1 MRRSAVLLVATA
13 AILASPA
20 PAQRVPVLVP
30 GQRVRVTAPGAGLDG
45 APARLVALSPD
56 TLVVTNVGATW
67 REGPVRGDTSRVGIP
82 LGEVR
87 RLDVSAGVE
96 RHARLGMAIG
106 GVAGGAVGAL
116 VGLAAPEEHGALCN
130 LLVPCM
136 TRGENVAMGVLAYAS
151 LGALIGWAV
160 GELVVT
166 EAWDRVPLEM
176 LVTAGP
182 ARRRAVGLGL
192 RISLP

>member
-1 MRRSAVLLVATA
+1 MWRSVGLLVATA
-13 AILASPA
+13 AILASPVM
-20 PAQRVPVLVP
+20 AQPVPVLVP

-45 APARLVALSPD
+45 ARARLVALSRD
-56 TLVVTNVGATW
+56 TLVITNVGATW
-67 REGPVRGDTSRVGIP
+67 RQGPVYGDTSRVGVP
-82 LGEVR
+82 LREVR

-106 GVAGGAVGAL
+106 AVAGGAVGAL
-116 VGLAAPEEHGALCN
+116 VGLAAPEGHGALCN
-130 LLVPCM
+130 LIVPCM

-151 LGALIGWAV
+151 LGAVLGWAV
-160 GELVVT
+160 GELIVT

-182 ARRRAVGLGL
+182 APRRAVGLGL
-192 RISLP
+192 RLSLP